1 MAVMRIGRISFTTAD
16 ADRLAA
22 FYRQAF
28 GFEAMA
34 TEHHGGTSFAQLT
47 GVEGAQARALPLRLG
62 EQTIELLAFTPRGAP
77 YPADIGCDDPRFQ
90 HIAIVV
96 ADMETAYSQLR
107 ACAGW
112 TAITRPAPQRLPASS
127 GAVTA
132 FKFRDPEGHPL
143 ELIAFPPNDVPPHW
157 RQATQRNG
165 PCLGID
171 HSAIVVSGTAPSVAF
186 YQQVLGFSVA
196 GGSLNRGR
204 EQEQLDAVPDAVVE
218 VTALDPGAANP
229 PHLELLCYRSPGP
242 PPGAHAALRS
252 NDIAATRLTLEVDD
266 LPALEQRLA
275 AARVPFIS
283 AGTVV
288 LPDNRPALLVRD
300 PDGHALLL
308 LRTRGASYF
317 GEELPVPSVFSSAQ
331 SRPTVR

>member
-1 MAVMRIGRISFTTAD
+1 MAVMGIGRISFTTAD
-16 ADRLAA
+16 ADRLAS

-28 GFEAMA
+28 GFEAME
-34 TEHHGGTSFAQLT
+34 TEHYGGESFARLT
-47 GVEGAQARALPLRLG
+47 GVEGAQASALPLRLG
-62 EQTIELLAFTPRGAP
+62 EQTIELLAFTRHGAP

-96 ADMETAYSQLR
+96 ADMETAYLR
-107 ACAGW
+107 LCASGGW

-143 ELIAFPPNDVPPHW
+143 ELIEFPPDNVPPRW
-157 RQATQRNG
+157 RQAPHRDG
-165 PCLGID
+165 PFLGID
-171 HSAIVVSGTAPSVAF
+171 HSAIVVSGTAQSAAF
-186 YQQVLGFSVA
+186 YQQILGFSVT

-204 EQEQLDAVPDAVVE
+204 AQERLDAVPGAVVE
-218 VTALDPGAANP
+218 VTALDPGSANP

-242 PPGAHAALRS
+242 ARGVPAALPS

-266 LPALEQRLA
+266 VPALEHRLA
-275 AARVPFIS
+275 AARVRFIS
-283 AGTVV
+283 AGTVA
-288 LPDNRPALLVRD
+288 LRDNRPALLVRD

-308 LRTRGASYF
+308 LGR
-317 GEELPVPSVFSSAQ
+317 
-331 SRPTVR
+331 

>member
-16 ADRLAA
+16 ADRLAS

-28 GFEAMA
+28 GFEAME
-34 TEHHGGTSFAQLT
+34 TEHHGGESFARLT
-47 GVEGAQARALPLRLG
+47 GVEGAQGSALPLRLG
-62 EQTIELLAFTPRGAP
+62 EQTIELLAFTRHGAP

-96 ADMETAYSQLR
+96 ADMETAYLR
-107 ACAGW
+107 LCACAGW
-112 TAITRPAPQRLPASS
+112 SAITTPAPQRLPASS

-143 ELIAFPPNDVPPHW
+143 ELIAFPPDNVPPRW
-157 RQATQRNG
+157 RQAPHQDG

-171 HSAIVVSGTAPSVAF
+171 HSAIVVSATAQSVAF
-186 YQQVLGFSVA
+186 YQEVLGFSVV

-204 EQEQLDAVPDAVVE
+204 EQEQLDAVPGAVVE
-218 VTALDPGAANP
+218 VTALNPGAENP
-229 PHLELLCYRSPGP
+229 PHLELLCYRSPGLT
-242 PPGAHAALRS
+242 GAPAALPS

-266 LPALEQRLA
+266 VPALEHRLA
-275 AARVPFIS
+275 AARVRFIS
-283 AGTVV
+283 AGTVA
-288 LPDNRPALLVRD
+288 LRDNRPALLIRD

-308 LRTRGASYF
+308 LGWGDRTRA
-317 GEELPVPSVFSSAQ
+317 
-331 SRPTVR
+331 

>member
-1 MAVMRIGRISFTTAD
+1 MAVMRIGRISLTTAD
-16 ADRLAA
+16 ADRLGS

-28 GFEAMA
+28 GFEAMEA
-34 TEHHGGTSFAQLT
+34 EHRGGTGFARLT
-47 GVEGAQARALPLRLG
+47 GITGAQARALPLRLG
-62 EQTIELLAFTPRGAP
+62 EQTIELLAFAPGGAP
-77 YPADIGCDDPRFQ
+77 YPADVGCDDPRFQ

-96 ADMETAYSQLR
+96 ADMEAAYSRLC
-107 ACAGW
+107 ACQGW
-112 TAITRPAPQRLPASS
+112 TAITRPAPQRLPAAS

-143 ELIAFPPNDVPPHW
+143 ELIAFPSDNVPPRW
-157 RQATQRNG
+157 REAPHRHG

-196 GGSLNRGR
+196 GGSLNRGE
-204 EQEQLDAVPDAVVE
+204 EQEQLDGVPGAVVE
-218 VTALDPGAANP
+218 VTALDPGAESS

-242 PPGAHAALRS
+242 ARGGPAALPS

-266 LPALEQRLA
+266 LGALEQRLA
-275 AARVPFIS
+275 TAHVRFIS
-283 AGTVV
+283 AGTVA
-288 LPDNRPALLVRD
+288 LPDDRPALLVRD

-308 LRTRGASYF
+308 VGR
-317 GEELPVPSVFSSAQ
+317 
-331 SRPTVR
+331 

>member
-1 MAVMRIGRISFTTAD
+1 MALNRISRISFTTAD
-16 ADRLAA
+16 VDRLGS

-28 GFEAMA
+28 GFEASETA
-34 TEHHGGTSFAQLT
+34 HHSGTNFARLT

-62 EQTIELLAFTPRGAP
+62 EETIELLEFTQRGAP

-96 ADMETAYSQLR
+96 ADMETAYLR
-107 ACAGW
+107 LCACEGW
-112 TAITRPAPQRLPASS
+112 TAITRPAPQRLPADS

-143 ELIAFPPNDVPPHW
+143 ELLAFPPDNVPPRW
-157 RQATQRNG
+157 REAPHQHG

-171 HSAIVVSGTAPSVAF
+171 HSAIVVSGTASSISF
-186 YQQVLGFSVA
+186 YQQVLGFSVV

-204 EQEQLDAVPDAVVE
+204 GQEQLDAVPGAVVE
-218 VTALDPGAANP
+218 VTALDPGAGNP
-229 PHLELLCYRSPGP
+229 PHLELLCYRSPGLP
-242 PPGAHAALRS
+242 RGAPAALHS

-266 LPALEQRLA
+266 VAALEHRLA
-275 AARVPFIS
+275 AARVRFIS
-283 AGTVV
+283 TATVA
-288 LPDNRPALLVRD
+288 LWDSRPALLIRD

-308 LRTRGASYF
+308 LGR
-317 GEELPVPSVFSSAQ
+317 
-331 SRPTVR
+331 

>member
-1 MAVMRIGRISFTTAD
+1 MAVIRIRLISFTTAD
-16 ADRLAA
+16 AVRLAS

-28 GFEAMA
+28 GFEATE

-47 GVEGAQARALPLRLG
+47 GVAGAQARALPLRLG
-62 EQTIELLAFTPRGAP
+62 EQTIELLAFTRHGAP

-96 ADMETAYSQLR
+96 ADMETAYLR
-107 ACAGW
+107 LCACAGW
-112 TAITRPAPQRLPASS
+112 TAITRPAPQRLPAGS

-143 ELIAFPPNDVPPHW
+143 ELIAFPPDNVPLGWRPAPH
-157 RQATQRNG
+157 RDG
-165 PCLGID
+165 PCLGVD

-186 YQQVLGFSVA
+186 YQQVLGFSVV

-204 EQEQLDAVPDAVVE
+204 EQEQLDAVPGAVVE
-218 VTALDPGAANP
+218 VTALGPGAENP
-229 PHLELLCYRSPGP
+229 PHLELLCYRSPGRP
-242 PPGAHAALRS
+242 RGAPAALPS

-266 LPALEQRLA
+266 VPALEQRLA
-275 AARVPFIS
+275 AARVRFIS
-283 AGTVV
+283 AGIVA
-288 LPDNRPALLVRD
+288 LRDNRPALLVRD

-308 LRTRGASYF
+308 LGR
-317 GEELPVPSVFSSAQ
+317 
-331 SRPTVR
+331 

>member
-1 MAVMRIGRISFTTAD
+1 MALIRIGRISFTTAD
-16 ADRLAA
+16 ADRLGA
-22 FYRQAF
+22 FYQQAF
-28 GFEAMA
+28 GFEAME
-34 TEHHGGTSFAQLT
+34 TEHHGGTSFARLT
-47 GVEGAQARALPLRLG
+47 GVEGAQGRALPLRLG
-62 EQTIELLAFTPRGAP
+62 EETIELLAFTRPGAP

-96 ADMETAYSQLR
+96 ADMETAYSQLC
-107 ACAGW
+107 ACGGW

-143 ELIAFPPNDVPPHW
+143 ELLAFPPDNVPRRWREAPH
-157 RQATQRNG
+157 RHG

-186 YQQVLGFSVA
+186 YQQVMGFSVG

-204 EQEQLDAVPDAVVE
+204 EQEQLDAVPGAVVE
-218 VTALDPGAANP
+218 VTALDPGSDHP
-229 PHLELLCYRSPGP
+229 PHLELLCYRSPSP
-242 PPGAHAALRS
+242 LRGASTALRS

-266 LPALEQRLA
+266 VSALEHRLA
-275 AARVPFIS
+275 AARVRFIS
-283 AGTVV
+283 TGTVA
-288 LPDNRPALLVRD
+288 LWDNRPALLISD

-308 LRTRGASYF
+308 LGR
-317 GEELPVPSVFSSAQ
+317 
-331 SRPTVR
+331 